1 MGISSRLFYDA
12 NDAEKQTLYRRCTL
26 SQEQLDEQM
35 ERWNDL
41 AEFLVD
47 DLSRQ
52 TGHETD
58 SWLQG
63 SYKFRTQIRPLRM
76 SGEFDIDLGF
86 YFICKKGAEASLKD
100 HAYFKEEVRKSITRF
115 AKSIP
120 DEIPGDA
127 EVKPRCIRIRYKNH
141 FHIDVPVYVRYESD
155 LSVMLAGVEG
165 WEDSDPKAVYRWY
178 KKTLAPEKRAIA
190 RRHIKYLK
198 LWATLRLAEDVRP
211 SSIMITV
218 LISQIVARTDIK
230 CLEQDD
236 DAFRH
241 IVAEIAE
248 QLSRSPAVRNPVN
261 TAEDLNR
268 LGVDKTEDLVGELSK
283 LEILAEQALGHSSEL
298 QAADAWQEVFSHH
311 FPFPEVVEI
320 DSKGVPVSVQS
331 GLPAVIFKPEVEV
344 IATPR
349 NNAAGPRIRGVNGIV
364 SVPKNCTLTFR
375 LLNSGALPSGSTV
388 SWIVRNEGL
397 EAELKNDLGHENKPG
412 IVTTDTTAYKGT
424 HHMDCLVRKDGF
436 LIGLRRVPVQ
446 IIGVSMPLRNA
457 VQNRWRSI
465 IRAKR

>member
-1 MGISSRLFYDA
+1 MGVSSRLFYDA
-12 NDAEKQTLYRRCTL
+12 GDAEKQTLYRRCTL
-26 SQEQLDEQM
+26 SEDQLDEQM

-41 AEFLVD
+41 AEFLID

-58 SWLQG
+58 KWLQG
-63 SYKFRTQIRPLRM
+63 SYKFRTQIRPLRT

-86 YFICKKGAEASLKD
+86 YFICKKGTEASLKD

-120 DEIPGDA
+120 DEVTGDVEA
-127 EVKPRCIRIRYKNH
+127 KPRCIRLHYVNH

-155 LSVMLAGVEG
+155 LSVMLAGAED
-165 WEDSDPKAVYRWY
+165 WEESDPKAVYRWY
-178 KKTLAPEKRAIA
+178 KKTLAPARRAIA

-198 LWATLRLAEDVRP
+198 LWTMLRLAEDVRLT
-211 SSIMITV
+211 SIVITV
-218 LISQIVARTDIK
+218 LVSQIVARTDIK
-230 CLEQDD
+230 YLEQDD
-236 DAFRH
+236 DAFRL

-248 QLSRSPAVRNPVN
+248 QLSGSPSVKNPAN

-268 LGVDKTEDLVGELSK
+268 LGADKTEDLVGELSK
-283 LEILAEQALGHSSEL
+283 LQILAERALGHGSEL
-298 QAADAWQEVFSHH
+298 QAADAWQEVFAHH
-311 FPFPEVVEI
+311 FPFPEVVEV
-320 DSKGVPVSVQS
+320 DSKGTPVAGQS
-331 GLPAVIFKPEVEV
+331 GLPAVVFTPEVEI

-349 NNAAGPRIRGVNGIV
+349 NNAAGPRIRGVNGINA
-364 SVPKNCTLTFR
+364 VPKDCSLTFR
-375 LLNSGALPSGSTV
+375 LLNASALPSGSTV

-412 IVTTDTTAYKGT
+412 IVTTDRTAYKGK
-424 HHMDCLVRKDGF
+424 HHMDCMVRKDGF

-446 IIGVSMPLRNA
+446 IIGISMPLRNA
-457 VQNRWRSI
+457 VKNRWRSMI
-465 IRAKR
+465 SAKR